1 MKKIMLKDNM
11 ELKAP
16 NQTLQTKMCENQE
29 NYDEDLKIL
38 SKAKEELAEFQQRT
52 KSAT

>member
-1 MKKIMLKDNM
+1 M

-16 NQTLQTKMCENQE
+16 NQTLQTKMWENQE
-29 NYDEDLKIL
+29 SYDEDLKIL
-38 SKAKEELAEFQQRT
+38 CKAKEKLAEFQQRT